1 MDVKPEISIL
11 WIAEWNVQGFHSF
24 HLFIFNLWEVLSF
37 KDRTSCRVWWKLIHS
52 RYPQWVISRV
62 LFFVVGVFPCL
73 LWKGEGGLQHHSY
86 QLFPELSL
94 EFSEAPS
101 RSPCSPPSIGCSDGA
116 LSERTLLTPCYTT
129 APSHLTLPLS
139 RLTPRLSQSVPL
151 TLFSFLIAII
161 TTWHTFRFI
170 YVHFSWTCSLKQEL
184 SSLSS
189 HQCLDQTWTFSKCL
203 WHWSGMR
210 RVKFTC
216 FLLTTVAQS
225 SVLDKLG
232 SNQRR

>member
-11 WIAEWNVQGFHSF
+11 WIAEWNVQGFHCF
-24 HLFIFNLWEVLSF
+24 HLLIFNLWEVLSF

-52 RYPQWVISRV
+52 RYTQWVISRV

-94 EFSEAPS
+94 EFLAPS
-101 RSPCSPPSIGCSDGA
+101 RSPRSPPSIGCSDGA
-116 LSERTLLTPCYTT
+116 LSETTLLTPCCSTI
-129 APSHLTLPLS
+129 APSHLTL
-139 RLTPRLSQSVPL
+139 RLSHSVPL
-151 TLFSFLIAII
+151 TLFSFLIAVI
-161 TTWHTFRFI
+161 TTWHSFRFI

-184 SSLSS
+184 PWLSL
-189 HQCLDQTWTFSKCL
+189 HQCLDQTRTFSKCL
-203 WHWSGMR
+203 GHWSGMR
-210 RVKFTC
+210 RRVKFSC
-216 FLLTTVAQS
+216 FLLTTVVPS

-232 SNQRR
+232 SSQHR